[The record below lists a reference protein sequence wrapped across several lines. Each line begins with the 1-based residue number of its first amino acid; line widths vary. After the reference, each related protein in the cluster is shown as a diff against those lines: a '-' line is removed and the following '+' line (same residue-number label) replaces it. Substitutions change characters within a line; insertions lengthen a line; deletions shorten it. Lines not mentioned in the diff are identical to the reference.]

1 MSDDVVLWEKEL
13 DDHDYGDE
21 WLAMIAR
28 GELSWI
34 EPVDPG
40 WGWRECLVILTGLT
54 VGVTG
59 FLLGFWW

>member
-1 MSDDVVLWEKEL
+1 MSDDVVLWEEEL

-28 GELSWI
+28 CLPPRAEL
-34 EPVDPG
+34 VDPG
-40 WGWRECLVILTGLT
+40 WGWRECLVVLIGLS